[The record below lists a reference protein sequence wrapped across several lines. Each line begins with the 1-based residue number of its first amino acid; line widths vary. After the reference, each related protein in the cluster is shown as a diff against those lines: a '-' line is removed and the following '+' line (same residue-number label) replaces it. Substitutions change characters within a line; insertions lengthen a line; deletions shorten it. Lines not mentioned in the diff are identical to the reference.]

1 MNHQQVIDEARPM
14 LIEVLGQIGLHRVG
28 APLDLEALRDPF
40 SVWAQAQ
47 DVGDADFAFFVS
59 LVGAFISEY
68 LVDMHAAAVYSD
80 GQTIRVR
87 IPFEQGVA
95 REFDPYA
102 AASGLVRSKQ
112 SLSNFFDNVRG

>member
-1 MNHQQVIDEARPM
+1 MNQQQVIDEARPM
-14 LIEVLGQIGLHRVG
+14 LTEILGQIGLLREG
-28 APLDLEALRDPF
+28 ATLDFEALLSPF
-40 SVWAQAQ
+40 SIWAQTQ

-68 LVDMHAAAVYSD
+68 LVDRHGASVFSD

-87 IPFEQGVA
+87 IPFEQGIT

-102 AASGLVRSKQ
+102 TASGLVRSKQ
-112 SLSNFFDNVRG
+112 SLADFIANVRS